1 MARGGCVREVRL
13 ELTHTSSWKIVT
25 STGAVCLGRRIRRLG
40 IGLGLRC
47 GACRNYLLY
56 VTDRT
61 HDYDHHDEK
70 KLVTEVGTTDEI
82 VELTLAKRSS
92 VCRLSRAIEGLWKS
106 DDEMLSL
113 KT

>member
-1 MARGGCVREVRL
+1 M
-13 ELTHTSSWKIVT
+13 
-25 STGAVCLGRRIRRLG
+25 
-40 IGLGLRC
+40 
-47 GACRNYLLY
+47 
-56 VTDRT
+56 
-61 HDYDHHDEK
+61 
-70 KLVTEVGTTDEI
+70 TEVGTTDEI

>member
-1 MARGGCVREVRL
+1 MLRE
-13 ELTHTSSWKIVT
+13 
-25 STGAVCLGRRIRRLG
+25 C
-40 IGLGLRC
+40 C

-61 HDYDHHDEK
+61 HGYDHHDEK